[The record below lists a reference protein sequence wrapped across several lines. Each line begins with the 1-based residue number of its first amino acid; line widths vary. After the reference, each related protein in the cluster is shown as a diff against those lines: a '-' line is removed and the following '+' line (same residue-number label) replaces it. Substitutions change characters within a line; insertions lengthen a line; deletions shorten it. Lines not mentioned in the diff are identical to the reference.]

1 MSLISKSS
9 SQTTDGTSS
18 DHLSLRLPVVPNFL
32 KPSGI
37 SVSSFQTR
45 PWGLQ
50 VPPKIIY
57 PIFILLCKRP
67 GGLQLGL
74 PSSGQAAGSAV
85 LWFTFPMS

>member
-1 MSLISKSS
+1 MSLFSKSS

-18 DHLSLRLPVVPNFL
+18 DHLSLRLPVVPKFL
-32 KPSGI
+32 KPSGV

-57 PIFILLCKRP
+57 LIILLCKRP
-67 GGLQLGL
+67 GGLQLGS